1 MCRLYTVIKKD
12 RDPSASYQYCHT
24 PEQSHE
30 LWLLSVFPPLRGN
43 ILHYSRKQTNK
54 FKIGYV
60 YQVYLLRCLVN
71 FSNTE

>member
-43 ILHYSRKQTNK
+43 ILHYSQKQTNK
-54 FKIGYV
+54 NLKLDMYIKFISSGA
-60 YQVYLLRCLVN
+60 C
-71 FSNTE
+71 